1 MNTGYLANI
10 LKIPNNRIISLCCH
24 TAPYHLVTPFLVVT
38 SQLKC
43 LVKSVNNN
51 RLHRDP
57 EVNPNLFS
65 SVFMCFHH
73 TFFQIWQF
81 WVWKMRIIS
90 AMSLGYAII
99 TILWMWDCRRA
110 IHTPLFAESGLRSH
124 ARVQTCPHHD
134 SGSHLTVSHR
144 NTHCTRLWIII
155 M

>member
-1 MNTGYLANI
+1 MMNTGYLANI
-10 LKIPNNRIISLCCH
+10 LKLPNNRIISLCCH
-24 TAPYHLVTPFLVVT
+24 TAPFHLVTTPFLVVT
-38 SQLKC
+38 SQLNC

-65 SVFMCFHH
+65 CVFIIHSFR
-73 TFFQIWQF
+73 FDSSESE
-81 WVWKMRIIS
+81 KMHIIS

-99 TILWMWDCRRA
+99 TILWMRDCRRA